1 LPRRYGPTP
10 GELIL
15 KVDDVGG
22 RPLHNGTVH
31 LRRTLLIDSVL
42 ALVLAGLTW
51 GTMRLDDCGCRM
63 GALALALVVGQ
74 TLPLAARR
82 LAPVPVWLWV
92 GVVTAIHGASTVN
105 DPPIFFGA
113 LVGVYTVVSLRDRRT
128 SVVVALVTGV
138 SIGASVLFSDDT
150 PLVTVAFQYVVFATA
165 WILGDS
171 VRTHRAYAAELEDR
185 AAAAERRRQEDAA
198 RAAAEE
204 RVRMARELHDVVA
217 HHMSLIAVQSEAAQV
232 LLPGDPARAA
242 DAVGAI
248 GATAREAL
256 TELRRLLGALR
267 EEGDGPAS
275 RAPQPGDLAIGSLV
289 DSVREAGVPVSLT
302 VRGDPRPLPDAV
314 ALSAY
319 RIVQESLTN
328 VVKHAGPASATVLVG
343 YGDDELVL
351 EVTDDGRGDGVA
363 GNGQGLAGMRE
374 RVNLLGGEL
383 RAGPRRGGGFGV
395 EARLPLQR

>member
-1 LPRRYGPTP
+1 MHP
-10 GELIL
+10 
-15 KVDDVGG
+15 
-22 RPLHNGTVH
+22 
-31 LRRTLLIDSVL
+31 RRTLLVDSAL

-51 GTMRLDDCGCRM
+51 GTMELDDCGCPM
-63 GALALALVVGQ
+63 GALAVALVLGQ

-92 GVVTAIHGASTVN
+92 GVVTAVHGASTVN

-113 LVGVYTVVSLRDRRT
+113 LVAVYTVVSLSDRRT
-128 SVVVALVTGV
+128 SLVVALVTGL
-138 SIGASVLFSDDT
+138 SIGTSVLLSDDT
-150 PLVTVAFQYVVFATA
+150 PFVTVAFQYVVFATA

-185 AAAAERRRQEDAA
+185 AASAERRRQEDAA
-198 RAAAEE
+198 RAAADE

-232 LLPGDPARAA
+232 LLPADPARAA
-242 DAVGAI
+242 EAVGAI

-289 DSVREAGVPVSLT
+289 DSVREAGIAVSLT
-302 VRGDPRPLPDAV
+302 VRGDPRPLPDTV

-343 YGDDELVL
+343 YGEDELLL
-351 EVTDDGRGDGVA
+351 EVTDDGRGDSVS
-363 GNGQGLAGMRE
+363 GNGQGLVGMRE
-374 RVNLLGGEL
+374 RVNLLGGQL
-383 RAGPRRGGGFGV
+383 RAGPRRQGGFGV
-395 EARLPLQR
+395 EARLPLHP

>member
-1 LPRRYGPTP
+1 MGA
-10 GELIL
+10 
-15 KVDDVGG
+15 
-22 RPLHNGTVH
+22 VH
-31 LRRTLLIDSVL
+31 PRRTLLVDSAL

-51 GTMRLDDCGCRM
+51 GTMELDEDCGCRM
-63 GALALALVVGQ
+63 GAWALALVLGQ
-74 TLPLAARR
+74 TLPLAFRR

-92 GVVTAIHGASTVN
+92 GVVTAVHGTSTVN

-113 LVGVYTVVSLRDRRT
+113 LVGVYTVVTLSDRRA
-128 SVVVALVTGV
+128 SLAVAVVTAL
-138 SIGASVLFSDDT
+138 SIGASVLLSDDT
-150 PLVTVAFQYVVFATA
+150 PFVTVAFEYVVFATA

-185 AAAAERRRQEDAA
+185 AAQAERRRQEDAS
-198 RAAAEE
+198 RAAADE

-232 LLPGDPARAA
+232 LLPDDPVRAA
-242 DAVGAI
+242 SAVAAI
-248 GATAREAL
+248 GTTAREAL

-267 EEGDGPAS
+267 EDGDGPAS

-328 VVKHAGPASATVLVG
+328 VVKHAGPASATVVVG
-343 YGDDELVL
+343 YDRDELLL
-351 EVTDDGRGDGVA
+351 EVTDDGRGDSVPGD
-363 GNGQGLAGMRE
+363 GQGLAGMRE
-374 RVNLLGGEL
+374 RVNLLGGQL
-383 RAGPRRGGGFGV
+383 RAGPRKDGGFGV
-395 EARLPLQR
+395 EARLPLRR